1 MPKSKSAYSVP
12 TKKEKPETYI
22 FVVWVDNEAGV
33 LARVVGL
40 FSGRGYNIESLAVAE
55 VDAIKNISR
64 ITIVT
69 TGTPQVIDQI
79 KLQLTK
85 LVPVHKVAE
94 FQREDK
100 NVIFK
105 EMALFK
111 VVGKRNKIEK
121 CLNACKRFN
130 PIILDKTKTS
140 AVIQI
145 TALRR
150 EIDKMNKKLKSKGL
164 VSTSRTGAIA
174 MTRGAEI
181 CLLYTS
187 DAADES

>member
-1 MPKSKSAYSVP
+1 MTKPKSAYSIP
-12 TKKEKPETYI
+12 TKKGKLDTHI

-55 VDAIKNISR
+55 IDQAKNISR

-79 KLQLTK
+79 KLQLKK
-85 LVPVHKVAE
+85 LVPVHKVAD
-94 FQREDK
+94 FKREDK
-100 NVIFK
+100 KVIFK
-105 EMALFK
+105 EMALLK
-111 VVGKRNKIEK
+111 VVGNKKKIEK
-121 CLNACKRFN
+121 CIQICKSFN
-130 PIILDKTKTS
+130 PVILDKSKLS
-140 AVIQI
+140 VVIQI

-150 EIDKMNKKLKSKGL
+150 EIDKMSKKLKPLGL
-164 VSTSRTGAIA
+164 ISASRTGAIA

-181 CLLYTS
+181 FK
-187 DAADES
+187 

>member
-1 MPKSKSAYSVP
+1 MIKSKSAYSVP
-12 TKKEKPETYI
+12 TKKGKLDTHI

-55 VDAIKNISR
+55 VDAKKNISR

-79 KLQLTK
+79 KLQLKK
-85 LVPVHKVAE
+85 LVPVHKVAN
-94 FQREDK
+94 FKREDK

-105 EMALFK
+105 EMALLK
-111 VVGKRNKIEK
+111 VVAPKSKIDK
-121 CLNACKRFN
+121 CLKACNKFN
-130 PIILDKTKTS
+130 PVIIDKTKKS
-140 AVIQI
+140 VVIQI

-150 EIDKMNKKLKSKGL
+150 EIDKMNSKLKSLGL
-164 VSTSRTGAIA
+164 ISTSRTGAIA

-181 CLLYTS
+181 FN
-187 DAADES
+187 

>member
-1 MPKSKSAYSVP
+1 MAKSKSAYSIP
-12 TKKEKPETYI
+12 SKLGKLETHI
-22 FVVWVDNEAGV
+22 IVVWVDNEASV
-33 LARVVGL
+33 LSRVVGL

-55 VDAIKNISR
+55 VDQSENLSR

-69 TGTPQVIDQI
+69 TGTPEVIKQI
-79 KLQLTK
+79 VLQLKK
-85 LVPVHKVAE
+85 LVPVHKVGN

-111 VVGKRNKIEK
+111 IVGNLSKIK
-121 CLNACKRFN
+121 QALNVCKKYN
-130 PIILDKTKTS
+130 PVILDETKKS

-150 EIDKMNKKLKSKGL
+150 EVDKMAKNLKSLGL
-164 VSTSRTGAIA
+164 ISVSRTGAVA

-181 CLLYTS
+181 FN
-187 DAADES
+187 